1 MKNKSIFK
9 LIGFYYKY
17 KKIMVQKKI
26 AKMEITKEKMEKIEK
41 QAWILILSWSVIFFI
56 LLPVSKQIDQKK

>member
-1 MKNKSIFK
+1 
-9 LIGFYYKY
+9 
-17 KKIMVQKKI
+17 MVQKKI

>member
-17 KKIMVQKKI
+17 KKKMDQKKI

-41 QAWILILSWSVIFFI
+41 QAWILILSWSVIFFNF
-56 LLPVSKQIDQKK
+56 LPVSKQIDQKK